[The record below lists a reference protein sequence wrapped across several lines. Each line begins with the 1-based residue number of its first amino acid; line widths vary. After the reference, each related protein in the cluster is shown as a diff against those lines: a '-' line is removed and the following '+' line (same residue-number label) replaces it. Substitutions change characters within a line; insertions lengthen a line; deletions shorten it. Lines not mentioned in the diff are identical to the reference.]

1 MIDRKTI
8 ADPRT
13 HYGNGRH
20 ATGSFKWQR
29 ITAAI
34 NVLGLV
40 FLVWL
45 VVNLAGADRAAF
57 VATLANPFVA
67 LAAAMMILSATIH
80 MRIGMRE
87 IIEDYVHDPR
97 LSRLSFGVNDIF
109 TLGVAV
115 VALGSLIKIVFWG

>member
-1 MIDRKTI
+1 MIERNAI
-8 ADPRT
+8 ADPKT
-13 HYGNGRH
+13 HYGDGRH
-20 ATGSFKWQR
+20 ATQGFKWQR

-45 VVNLAGADRAAF
+45 VVSLAGSDRATF

-67 LAAAMMILSATIH
+67 IAAAIMILSAVIH

-97 LSRLSFGVNDIF
+97 LNRLSLSVNDIF
-109 TLGVAV
+109 TLGVAIL
-115 VALGSLIKIVFWG
+115 ALGSLIKIVFWG